1 MNKYFY
7 GIKIKSVL
15 GLPLT
20 EIFLRCAWIVYYRS
34 IYDAISFEIF
44 LDTFQRIMREK
55 QKKFVTVDSL
65 ERKNLSKS
73 FKLPFMY
80 FNQILKNLVDDD
92 QQRGFLF
99 SRIVESIY
107 VWGPRERTS
116 RKFFLI
122 YSLISR
128 IDV

>member
-1 MNKYFY
+1 
-7 GIKIKSVL
+7 
-15 GLPLT
+15 
-20 EIFLRCAWIVYYRS
+20 
-34 IYDAISFEIF
+34 
-44 LDTFQRIMREK
+44 MREK

-65 ERKNLSKS
+65 EHKNLSKS

-80 FNQILKNLVDDD
+80 FNQILKNLFDDD
-92 QQRGFLF
+92 QQLGFLF

-128 IDV
+128 IDVWRRGRCYLEGSERAQGPYGSTRQLE

>member
-1 MNKYFY
+1 
-7 GIKIKSVL
+7 
-15 GLPLT
+15 
-20 EIFLRCAWIVYYRS
+20 
-34 IYDAISFEIF
+34 
-44 LDTFQRIMREK
+44 MREK
-55 QKKFVTVDSL
+55 QKKFVDSL
-65 ERKNLSKS
+65 LRKNLSKS

-107 VWGPRERTS
+107 IWGPRERTS

>member
-1 MNKYFY
+1 
-7 GIKIKSVL
+7 
-15 GLPLT
+15 
-20 EIFLRCAWIVYYRS
+20 
-34 IYDAISFEIF
+34 
-44 LDTFQRIMREK
+44 
-55 QKKFVTVDSL
+55 
-65 ERKNLSKS
+65 
-73 FKLPFMY
+73 MY

-107 VWGPRERTS
+107 IRGPTRERTS

-128 IDV
+128 IDVRRHGRCYLEGSERAQGPYGSTRQLE

>member
-1 MNKYFY
+1 
-7 GIKIKSVL
+7 
-15 GLPLT
+15 
-20 EIFLRCAWIVYYRS
+20 
-34 IYDAISFEIF
+34 
-44 LDTFQRIMREK
+44 MREK

-128 IDV
+128 IDVWRRGRCYLEGSERAQGPYGSTRQLE